1 MRHEVTS
8 LNTKKLIA
16 SSLKKAMKT
25 KPLSKITVSELI
37 RDCGINRNTFY
48 YHFDDIYDLLHWMF
62 ENELIDK
69 VKKFNLITDSKKVM
83 NLIMDYLE
91 ENEHILNCAYDS
103 IGRDEMKR
111 FFYEDFIAIVSPVI
125 ECAEEENHITLK
137 PDFKQFVCKFYTEA
151 LAGMLIEWI
160 KKRESRNREE
170 VIQNISFILKSSINA
185 ILAQSPENNL
195 GNFDLQQA
203 RG

>member
-16 SSLKKAMKT
+16 NSLKKVMKV

-69 VKKFNLITDSKKVM
+69 VKKFNLITDSKKAI
-83 NLIMDYLE
+83 NFIMDYVE
-91 ENEHILNCAYDS
+91 QNEHILNCAYDS

-111 FFYEDFIAIVSPVI
+111 FFYEDFVSIVSPII
-125 ECAEEENHITLK
+125 ECAERENHITLK
-137 PDFKQFVCKFYTEA
+137 PDFKQFVCEFYTEA
-151 LAGMLIEWI
+151 LAGMLVQWI

-170 VIQNISFILKSSINA
+170 TIQNVSFILKTSMNA
-185 ILAQSPENNL
+185 LLVQSPGNHLGTVISNL
-195 GNFDLQQA
+195 SD
-203 RG
+203 

>member
-16 SSLKKAMKT
+16 NSLKKAMKV

-48 YHFDDIYDLLHWMF
+48 YHFDDIYDLLHWML

-111 FFYEDFIAIVSPVI
+111 FFYEDFITIVFFLCFLCGVI
-125 ECAEEENHITLK
+125 
-137 PDFKQFVCKFYTEA
+137 
-151 LAGMLIEWI
+151 
-160 KKRESRNREE
+160 
-170 VIQNISFILKSSINA
+170 
-185 ILAQSPENNL
+185 
-195 GNFDLQQA
+195 
-203 RG
+203 

>member
-16 SSLKKAMKT
+16 NSLKKAMKV

-48 YHFDDIYDLLHWMF
+48 YHFDDIYDLLHWML

-83 NLIMDYLE
+83 NLIMDY
-91 ENEHILNCAYDS
+91 I
-103 IGRDEMKR
+103 RRK
-111 FFYEDFIAIVSPVI
+111 
-125 ECAEEENHITLK
+125 
-137 PDFKQFVCKFYTEA
+137 
-151 LAGMLIEWI
+151 
-160 KKRESRNREE
+160 
-170 VIQNISFILKSSINA
+170 
-185 ILAQSPENNL
+185 
-195 GNFDLQQA
+195 
-203 RG
+203 